1 VPYLGRTASNLP
13 SRHANTVGE
22 WLETGDPDAELN
34 LSGFKVGYFATLPHR
49 AKNVDVSDAGLHE
62 LPGIPRDAVN
72 FIAQNNPLTHLP
84 DEIFTHPTLE
94 SLGVEGHSFSPEE
107 RQRIENIVYADSY
120 NGPTIILGKATHNV
134 SLASS
139 SMAPLRDYLKAR
151 DFSNEDVDAIVE
163 VILKLQ
169 NHPDPSK
176 RQPYTGFKPVDPE
189 WLKEGA
195 EVWAEIEP
203 IHKSRVASLD
213 EQRAVIN
220 LTEVGVAGPKK
231 LTTVLNQ
238 REVSRLFELQDRRE
252 NLRGKWIS
260 PTAVRTGMTSG
271 ERALHSV
278 AAQSSSTLYQA
289 LIADSA
295 PRIQTAQSIYEQVQN
310 ILNQKCDPDN
320 PNDLPTEE
328 NEAGLKFYPRLERG
342 LEPVGDET
350 AGEYLMRLTRCV
362 DLYQLLNRYPELA
375 GLLTPP

>member
-1 VPYLGRTASNLP
+1 
-13 SRHANTVGE
+13 
-22 WLETGDPDAELN
+22 
-34 LSGFKVGYFATLPHR
+34 
-49 AKNVDVSDAGLHE
+49 
-62 LPGIPRDAVN
+62 
-72 FIAQNNPLTHLP
+72 
-84 DEIFTHPTLE
+84 
-94 SLGVEGHSFSPEE
+94 
-107 RQRIENIVYADSY
+107 
-120 NGPTIILGKATHNV
+120 
-134 SLASS
+134 
-139 SMAPLRDYLKAR
+139 
-151 DFSNEDVDAIVE
+151 
-163 VILKLQ
+163 
-169 NHPDPSK
+169 
-176 RQPYTGFKPVDPE
+176 
-189 WLKEGA
+189 LKEGA

-213 EQRAVIN
+213 EQRAAIT

-238 REVSRLFELQDRRE
+238 SEVSRLFELQDRRE

-310 ILNQKCDPDN
+310 ILNQKCDPDS